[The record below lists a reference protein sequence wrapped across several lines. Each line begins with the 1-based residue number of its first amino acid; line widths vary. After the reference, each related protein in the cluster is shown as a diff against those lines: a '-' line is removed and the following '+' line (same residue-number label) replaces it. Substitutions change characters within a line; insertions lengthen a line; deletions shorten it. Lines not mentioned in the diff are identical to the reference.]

1 MNEKNKRNHF
11 GRDARIAKKVKNRI
25 KEIEIQREK
34 QGKEPWTEEQRKRYM
49 KWEIK
54 KELRKSNIRAMIV
67 ALVGTNIFTGIGTT
81 ALLKEKSAMKVNI
94 VQK

>member
-25 KEIEIQREK
+25 KEIETQREK

-54 KELRKSNIRAMIV
+54 KELIKRINLNVIPNKIIKVQSI
-67 ALVGTNIFTGIGTT
+67 
-81 ALLKEKSAMKVNI
+81 EKTPSGKI
-94 VQK
+94 KRR